1 MAENDPDSR
10 DPSDEAYHQ
19 MFDSKGNAVADDL
32 ASLEADLNRKYSQ
45 DFDALDKSDSGDSD
59 DSRQAVESGEQ
70 APDTIPY
77 SPGQTG
83 GSITG
88 RLRNTLKKKGATFA
102 IVGLLTGIGTIGSSV
117 LLGPAA
123 LLATMEKVLTNHNSN
138 DTRANIMMRRAY
150 IGGLLN
156 GKECTGKACVFT
168 TMNSEQK
175 AKWEKQ
181 GFAVEGK
188 TTADGRF
195 KPTSFTFP
203 DGTKVTTGSAFDNHA
218 RNSLDA
224 RKAANL
230 VMNPKASTFTDEKS
244 KFRSKILSKLK
255 LSISER
261 MTGSK
266 DKDKEKRAQA
276 MDGDMNTRTGATV
289 DTDGNTRLSK
299 VKSIVTSNSRVKAAI
314 EKGGKLTS
322 IADIASFACTAY
334 TVVKTSIAGIKLYY
348 SQELIRFALPWMQLA
363 AQQYTYGDIDPELM
377 EYAMD
382 RLTWYSSD
390 KDNPSYN
397 KSAFDSNG
405 LRSAL
410 YGDFDKLTESA
421 KHYTTWYMTKAV
433 ASSEIMRRIE
443 GMAGGKKNLQ
453 NACAVARGVSFLG
466 MAFCVTSPVSA
477 AICAGGAATM
487 AAFGDDVVKYASGKL
502 VDDAVK
508 VIADANLTSDLK
520 GVPLGDAIAAGIGLL
535 LLQKSMSS
543 GMRLATSTAAVTS
556 FISATDDDYY
566 RYVDEIAMDDAR
578 KNPLDTSNS
587 YSLASRFAVAINQYR
602 GSSTGLF
609 DNIVNLFAISST
621 ATSSFLNPGASAIYS
636 MPNELTR
643 QASTVGESLS
653 RCEDQDMKDIGLVCK
668 LEGSAI
674 PVISESVIK
683 QADEQAN
690 SLGDMT
696 LNAREYMLGNNP
708 TKTKYINEDNS
719 TIGSGDDT
727 EYTMYKQYC
736 TDREFPLGTSDFD
749 YGELTLSSSSK
760 LAWALGA
767 RCSGNKADGSPDSAE
782 IQTMVDNFYIFYTQ
796 CEIQVTLAEG
806 QDCASTQSLAATTNT
821 GGQWQIPAA
830 GQCGDGFDPT
840 GSRIG
845 RNHKGIDISAGSG
858 TAIIAPTSIKIV
870 FVGQSPDGTTGN
882 QITATATDGS
892 GYSFRFMHMLDRGS
906 VQVGQEVS
914 KGTQVGKVGSTG
926 DSSGPHLHMDV
937 FPPSVNPM
945 SYSGQVDPVTT
956 FNQHGVSVSCN

>member
-1 MAENDPDSR
+1 MPTLTDNEQDNKDIADK
-10 DPSDEAYHQ
+10 AYHQ
-19 MFDSKGNAVADDL
+19 TFDSKGNAVADDL
-32 ASLEADLNRKYSQ
+32 ASLEADLDRKYSQ
-45 DFDALDKSDSGDSD
+45 DFDAMNDGKDSD
-59 DSRQAVESGEQ
+59 NPDDSTQPVREGEQ
-70 APDTIPY
+70 APDSIPY
-77 SPGQTG
+77 SPGQTKESLLG
-83 GSITG
+83 T
-88 RLRNTLKKKGATFA
+88 LRNAFKKKGATFA
-102 IVGLLTGIGTIGSSV
+102 IVGLLTGVGTIGSSV

-181 GFAVEGK
+181 GFTVEGK

-203 DGTKVTTGSAFDNHA
+203 DGTKVTTGAAFDNHA
-218 RNSLDA
+218 RYDLNA

-255 LSISER
+255 LSISEK
-261 MTGSK
+261 MTGT
-266 DKDKEKRAQA
+266 KDKEKDKRTQA
-276 MDGDMNTRTGATV
+276 MDSNMNTRTGATV
-289 DTDGNTRLSK
+289 DADKNTRLGK
-299 VKSIVTSNSRVKAAI
+299 IRSIVTNDSRVKVAVDKA
-314 EKGGKLTS
+314 GKLGS
-322 IADIASFACTAY
+322 IADAASFACTAY
-334 TVVKTSIAGIKLYY
+334 TVVKTSIAGLKLYY

-382 RLTWYSSD
+382 RLTWYSTD

-433 ASSEIMRRIE
+433 AGSEIMRRVE

-453 NACAVARGVSFLG
+453 TACAVARGAS
-466 MAFCVTSPVSA
+466 MAAMPLCLTNPISA
-477 AICAGGAATM
+477 MGCAGMIIAM
-487 AAFGDDVVKYASGKL
+487 AAFGDDIAKYVSGEL
-502 VDDAVK
+502 VEDAVK
-508 VIADANLTSDLK
+508 VIADADLTSDLK

-609 DNIVNLFAISST
+609 DNVVNLFAISST
-621 ATSSFLNPGASAIYS
+621 ATSSFLNSGASAIYS

-653 RCEDQDMKDIGLVCK
+653 RCEDNDMKDIGLVCK

-690 SLGDMT
+690 GLGDMT
-696 LNAREYMLGNNP
+696 LNARKYMLGNNP

-749 YGELTLSSSSK
+749 YGELAPDSTSK
-760 LAWALGA
+760 LAWAIGA
-767 RCSGNKADGSPDSAE
+767 RCSGNKVDGSPDTAE

-821 GGQWQIPAA
+821 GGQWQVPVA
-830 GQCGDGFDPT
+830 GQCGDEEH
-840 GSRIG
+840 R
-845 RNHKGIDISAGSG
+845 HSG
-858 TAIIAPTSIKIV
+858 GLP
-870 FVGQSPDGTTGN
+870 
-882 QITATATDGS
+882 
-892 GYSFRFMHMLDRGS
+892 LD
-906 VQVGQEVS
+906 V
-914 KGTQVGKVGSTG
+914 
-926 DSSGPHLHMDV
+926 
-937 FPPSVNPM
+937 
-945 SYSGQVDPVTT
+945 
-956 FNQHGVSVSCN
+956 